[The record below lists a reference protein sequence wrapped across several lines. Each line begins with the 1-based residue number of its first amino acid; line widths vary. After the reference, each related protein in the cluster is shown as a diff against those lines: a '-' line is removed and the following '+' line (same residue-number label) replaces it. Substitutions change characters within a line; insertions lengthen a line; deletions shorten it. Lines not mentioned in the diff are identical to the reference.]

1 MASRSPNVGYQQQ
14 QETPGGD
21 GDLES
26 QSLFSS
32 IQTNIQS
39 NLRNIEI
46 PTLQSSSPP
55 VLFGLNYATRFRLFI
70 GCLLLSSLFFA
81 LGFIVGLPALALRP
95 QKFALCF
102 TFGSITFMTSFAM
115 LKGPVA
121 HVKVN
126 ENNRWQALIPNHT
139 KLTKLARSPQS
150 MFQADRIVFTSVYL
164 LSMLLTLFC
173 TFSRG
178 GVAGYFLVLGSCS
191 IQLLALLWYLITFL
205 PGGSA
210 GMMMVTSALK
220 QMLAPIARM
229 IVGCGSMCLKSII
242 K

>member
-1 MASRSPNVGYQQQ
+1 MSDFNAWYQQQ

-121 HVKVN
+121 HVK
-126 ENNRWQALIPNHT
+126 
-139 KLTKLARSPQS
+139 S

>member
-1 MASRSPNVGYQQQ
+1 MSDFNAWYQQQ

-121 HVKVN
+121 HVK
-126 ENNRWQALIPNHT
+126 
-139 KLTKLARSPQS
+139 S

-229 IVGCGSMCLKSII
+229 IVGCGSMCFRSII